1 MILRQ
6 LIPRAACLYLL
17 LLLERT
23 SAWELSPYEGHSFW
37 TGEVEL
43 KGYKLVQHHEA
54 LDIIL
59 GVLERFSSYSGGD
72 FRESSKSH
80 ITLLTDPESLEAT
93 LKISKYGARI
103 KIQFLVPKYEF
114 YLDHKDPF
122 VLKVTFT
129 NSVDKS
135 KALDINL
142 LLHRQ
147 DFDGDVPIAGFHRT
161 HDQNLRDGAIE
172 EFLRFQL
179 NRFTNGEWTNQFV
192 SQKKAKDELT
202 RIFGGDTD
210 FNAIASGN
218 DIHHNYRRT
227 SSGV

>member
-1 MILRQ
+1 MNQNNFQARNHLLR
-6 LIPRAACLYLL
+6 
-17 LLLERT
+17 
-23 SAWELSPYEGHSFW
+23 
-37 TGEVEL
+37 
-43 KGYKLVQHHEA
+43 
-54 LDIIL
+54 
-59 GVLERFSSYSGGD
+59 
-72 FRESSKSH
+72 
-80 ITLLTDPESLEAT
+80 
-93 LKISKYGARI
+93 
-103 KIQFLVPKYEF
+103 
-114 YLDHKDPF
+114 
-122 VLKVTFT
+122 
-129 NSVDKS
+129 KS